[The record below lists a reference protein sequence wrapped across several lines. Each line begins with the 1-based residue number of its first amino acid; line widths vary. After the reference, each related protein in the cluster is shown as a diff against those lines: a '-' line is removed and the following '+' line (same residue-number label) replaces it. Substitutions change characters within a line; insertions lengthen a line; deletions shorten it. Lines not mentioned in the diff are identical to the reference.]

1 MHKYAFSASNFI
13 SWPIFPNCS
22 ESPPKVYYLSWKT
35 QKIWAHWGLWRLLR
49 KFISYFSDFFFLFR
63 KAQHTTVNSSPQPW
77 DCTTVERAS
86 PWSAPWTVEQQA
98 WRCPWEGRYPRWSC
112 PAPTSA
118 SPPQPPLPTPL
129 RGSPCCRSI
138 VGKFS
143 LQLAHLPVE
152 NQGTTSCD
160 KCMITQGQGPL
171 LFTRTEFS
179 IKPDL
184 RGSRFF

>member
-1 MHKYAFSASNFI
+1 MVNIWYFDVFQPSMCTNTLVQPQI
-13 SWPIFPNCS
+13 SPVWHIFPNYS
-22 ESPPKVYYLSWKT
+22 ESLPKVYYLSWKT
-35 QKIWAHWGLWRLLR
+35 QKIWDHWGLWRLLR

-63 KAQHTTVNSSPQPW
+63 KVQPPNLNSSPQPW

-118 SPPQPPLPTPL
+118 SPPQPPWPTPL
-129 RGSPCCRSI
+129 RGSPCCRST

-143 LQLAHLPVE
+143 LQLPHLPVE
-152 NQGTTSCD
+152 NHGTTSCD
-160 KCMITQGQGPL
+160 KCILT
-171 LFTRTEFS
+171 
-179 IKPDL
+179 
-184 RGSRFF
+184 